1 MVRDADPSS
10 QHTTAPLPDIP
21 KLRVSAAAVA
31 DTRVMAGVDD
41 VDVVVPNPGPEPE
54 SEPESLKLPP
64 RNGWKGSG
72 VVLEVIWAGDSNELF
87 RKIHK
92 SRSLD
97 EEYCVVLEIE
107 FVTSMG
113 RTMMV

>member
-1 MVRDADPSS
+1 VPE
-10 QHTTAPLPDIP
+10 IP
-21 KLRVSAAAVA
+21 CPELAATGLGTAAAVA
-31 DTRVMAGVDD
+31 VADSRVLVGVDD
-41 VDVVVPNPGPEPE
+41 VDVVVPNPGLEPE
-54 SEPESLKLPP
+54 ADPELLKLPP

-72 VVLEVIWAGDSNELF
+72 VILVLIWAGDRSGLF

-92 SRSLD
+92 GRPLE

-113 RTMMV
+113 RSMMV